1 MTEKL
6 SAKVPDTQEGTT
18 ASPKDLKR
26 HEKLEACLGGIL
38 HKEWPLLCLR
48 AGHTSYQPHKHW
60 NLMKNEYWSKKNVNH
75 WMNFDL
81 RLAVF
86 V

>member
-38 HKEWPLLCLR
+38 HKE
-48 AGHTSYQPHKHW
+48 
-60 NLMKNEYWSKKNVNH
+60 
-75 WMNFDL
+75 
-81 RLAVF
+81 
-86 V
+86 